1 MRRSSIDGARLLNWF
16 ACRSGRSHARRRH
29 RIPLHHN
36 RSAEVAQQ
44 DNTLAPRLRC
54 MTHAQQADRRP
65 VDAGSSEP
73 TSTAVGAH
81 IAMTPQPYGISVL
94 STVRSDPS

>member
-1 MRRSSIDGARLLNWF
+1 
-16 ACRSGRSHARRRH
+16 
-29 RIPLHHN
+29 
-36 RSAEVAQQ
+36 
-44 DNTLAPRLRC
+44 